1 MMKIK
6 KTKMA
11 WLVIGCL
18 AGVLLSGS
26 AWAQTKW
33 DLPTAYPVTNFHS
46 INIQKFIDAVKERSG
61 GKLVIIPHYGAS
73 LFKAPEIKRA
83 VQTGQA
89 QIGEVL
95 MCLLGNENAIY
106 EVDNVPFLADSYEKA
121 WKLYKAQK
129 PFVEKLLGA
138 QGMKLLFAKP
148 WPGQAIYSAKREL
161 KTVKDMEGLS
171 WRAYS
176 PVTLRIAELVKAQ
189 PVTIQQAEV
198 TQAFATGKVNAMMT
212 SSATG
217 VDTKAWE
224 QIKYFYDTQACMPKN
239 MVIVNKASFNKLDK
253 ATQKIL
259 VEEAKKAEADGW
271 KASKKTNKDA
281 IETLKKNGMVVQPP
295 SAELKKGLDEV
306 GKVLAEDWIKKAGA
320 DGKKVLEAYRKK

>member
-1 MMKIK
+1 MMKTQ
-6 KTKMA
+6 KTRTA

-18 AGVLLSGS
+18 AVILGGES

-33 DLPTAYPVTNFHS
+33 ELPTAYPVTNFHS
-46 INIQKFIDAVKERSG
+46 INCQKFIDAVKERSG
-61 GKLVIIPHYGAS
+61 GKLVITPHYGAS

-95 MCLLGNENAIY
+95 MSLLGNENAIY
-106 EVDNVPFLADSYEKA
+106 EADNVPFLADSYEKA
-121 WKLYKAQK
+121 WKLYQAQK
-129 PFVEKLLGA
+129 PFVEKLLDA
-138 QGMKLLFAKP
+138 QGMMLLFAKP
-148 WPGQAIYSAKREL
+148 WPGQGIYSANREL
-161 KTVKDMEGLS
+161 KTIKDMEGMA

-198 TQAFATGKVNAMMT
+198 SQALATGKVNAMMT

-224 QIKYFYDTQACMPKN
+224 QIKYFYDTQACLPKN
-239 MVIVNKASFNKLDK
+239 MVFVHKASFNKLDK
-253 ATQKIL
+253 ATQDIL
-259 VEEAKKAEADGW
+259 MAEAKKAEADGW
-271 KASKKTNKDA
+271 EASKKVNTDA
-281 IETLKKNGMVVQPP
+281 IETLRKNGMVVQPP
-295 SAELKKGLDEV
+295 GPELKKGLDEV
-306 GKVLAEDWIKKAGA
+306 GRVLVEDWTKKAGV
-320 DGKKVLEAYRKK
+320 DGKKVLEAYRTK